1 MEKTTVT
8 AEGGRAVIEPA
19 GDIVAASVD
28 ELRSILKEAMD
39 NGARQL
45 VIDFGKV
52 RMLDSR
58 GIGLLIAAHNS
69 LRRQGG
75 TLELV
80 GVSKD
85 ILELLQ
91 MMRMHQHFRVSAE

>member
-1 MEKTTVT
+1 MEKTIVT
-8 AEGGRAVIEPA
+8 AESGRAVIEPA

-28 ELRSILKEAMD
+28 ELRSILTEAMS
-39 NGARQL
+39 NGARHL
-45 VIDFGKV
+45 VIDFGRV

-75 TLELV
+75 TLEV
-80 GVSKD
+80 VRVSKD